1 MSDFRNPG
9 GIKRMDSNR
18 MTFSHSILNL
28 GKGEDYKYLIQ
39 DITEKADRIRSAY
52 PKAKLMIGVDIIATK
67 DQISEES
74 AQDIARKALIFIDEN
89 HSPIARAI
97 GITHQRKIMPIRD
110 IVLTKKIQED
120 IIDDVNYF
128 VFD

>member
-1 MSDFRNPG
+1 MSRPKKPR
-9 GIKRMDSNR
+9 GIELMDSNR
-18 MTFSHSILNL
+18 MTFSHSILNMRN
-28 GKGEDYKYLIQ
+28 GETFQLLIQ

-52 PKAKLMIGVDIIATK
+52 PKVKLMIGVDIVATK

-74 AQDIARKALIFIDEN
+74 AQDIARKALIFIDES
-89 HSPIARAI
+89 HSPNARAI
-97 GITHQRKIMPIRD
+97 GITNQRKIMPIRD

-128 VFD
+128 IFD

>member
-1 MSDFRNPG
+1 MSNFRNPG
-9 GIKRMDSNR
+9 GIKRMDSNQ

-67 DQISEES
+67 DQISEEL

-89 HSPIARAI
+89 HSPNARAI
-97 GITHQRKIMPIRD
+97 GITNQRKIMPIRD

-128 VFD
+128 IFD